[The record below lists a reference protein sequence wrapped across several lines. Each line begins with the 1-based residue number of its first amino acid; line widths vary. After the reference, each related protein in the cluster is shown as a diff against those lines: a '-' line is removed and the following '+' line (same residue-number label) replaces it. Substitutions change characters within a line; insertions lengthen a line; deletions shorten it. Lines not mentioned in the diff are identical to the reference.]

1 VALANLGQRQALA
14 PLVLAL
20 RDPESG
26 VRRLAIASLSRIDS
40 HWTAAPEVRDAADQL
55 KSVLKDMPQDV
66 RYFVIQFLVGL
77 GKMEPEAAEKL
88 VENEPSQAN
97 RRKLAV
103 NLFERILADAD
114 RDLRQ
119 AAAEALGRL
128 GGDRA
133 AAALKRAQPDLDA
146 DVRQAVEEALSALSG

>member
-1 VALANLGQRQALA
+1 
-14 PLVLAL
+14 
-20 RDPESG
+20 
-26 VRRLAIASLSRIDS
+26 
-40 HWTAAPEVRDAADQL
+40 
-55 KSVLKDMPQDV
+55 MPQDV

-146 DVRQAVEEALSALSG
+146 DVRQAVVEALSALSG